1 MKNRIIK
8 VLSVITIF
16 PILMNI
22 IIKQRKK
29 SKLRKKILSDG
40 ESFTETAINITNS
53 IGKSKDLYKK
63 LIVKVHPDRFFGEKK
78 TIANELSAKITKS
91 KKNYKELLELKTQVD
106 DFLSE
111 I

>member
-1 MKNRIIK
+1 M
-8 VLSVITIF
+8 
-16 PILMNI
+16 
-22 IIKQRKK
+22 
-29 SKLRKKILSDG
+29 
-40 ESFTETAINITNS
+40 
-53 IGKSKDLYKK
+53 
-63 LIVKVHPDRFFGEKK
+63 KVHPDRFFGEKK

>member
-16 PILMNI
+16 PILMNF

-53 IGKSKDLYKK
+53 IGKSK
-63 LIVKVHPDRFFGEKK
+63 PRGR
-78 TIANELSAKITKS
+78 
-91 KKNYKELLELKTQVD
+91 
-106 DFLSE
+106 E